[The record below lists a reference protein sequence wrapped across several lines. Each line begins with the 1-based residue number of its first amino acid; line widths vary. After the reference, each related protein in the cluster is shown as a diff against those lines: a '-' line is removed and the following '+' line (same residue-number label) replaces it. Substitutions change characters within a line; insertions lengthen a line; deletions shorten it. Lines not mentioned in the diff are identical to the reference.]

1 MAKLKSFIKIE
12 GTLDDLTFYKG
23 RAGYLVKTK
32 GGVSANRIKND
43 PSFARTRENGT
54 EFGHAAT
61 SGKQLRRA
69 ILDLITDA
77 KDDLVTPRLTQ
88 TMARVQ
94 KTDTTSPRGDRTVA
108 IGLATP
114 EGKAELNGFNFNLN
128 AILSSVLLSDYTLDT
143 ATGEVSIANFV
154 PAQNLSSPEGA
165 THVSLEAGFLNLN
178 FATDAKNMQLSPV
191 FNTPIDNT
199 LTPVVLTPAGVPTGT
214 GNQLYFLKVSFFQQV
229 NGVQYALNNGAFN
242 ALQLLDVL

>member
-23 RAGYLVKTK
+23 RNGYLIKTK

-77 KDDLVTPRLTQ
+77 KDDLVTPRLTR
-88 TMARVQ
+88 TMSRVQ
-94 KTDTTSPRGDRTVA
+94 KADTTSARGQRTVA
-108 IGLATP
+108 IGLTTQ
-114 EGKAELNGFNFNLN
+114 EGRTELSNFNFNQN
-128 AILSSVLLSDYTLDT
+128 AILSSVLLSDYTLNT
-143 ATGEVSIANFV
+143 ATGEIEIADFV
-154 PAQNLSSPEGA
+154 PAQDVNSPEGA
-165 THVSLEAGFLNLN
+165 THVSLEAGYLNLD
-178 FATDAKNMQLSPV
+178 FSTDIKDLQLSPI
-191 FNTPIDNT
+191 FNTLIDTTVNQ
-199 LTPVVLTPAGVPTGT
+199 VVLTPAAVPTGT
-214 GNQLYFLKVSFFQQV
+214 GNQLYFLKVAFFQQV
-229 NGVQYALNNGAFN
+229 NGIQYPLNNGAYN
-242 ALQLLDVL
+242 ALQLLVVL